1 MCVRKIF
8 IHHRCG
14 HKITELA
21 EACGEDGCRAVHAAS
36 VVTNKYPCVCPGCV
50 YYGQF

>member
-8 IHHRCG
+8 IHHMCAHR
-14 HKITELA
+14 ITELI
-21 EACGEDGCRAVHAAS
+21 EACGEPECATVVDNK
-36 VVTNKYPCVCPGCV
+36 VVTNKYPCIVRECV

>member
-14 HKITELA
+14 HPITELK
-21 EACGEDGCRAVHAAS
+21 EACGEAGCAPRDVT
-36 VVTNKYPCVCPGCV
+36 VVTNKYPCVCPGCL